1 MHCASKD
8 KWFKTRIGTIVGA
21 YVLDCLSGQRDIG
34 GSVVTRSAR
43 IVLSVGASDCWQ
55 EIYFRIAVSDDG
67 GKSFAVKFER
77 PAIEDVT
84 YHTTGMT
91 YDEKNDVLMAKPTIT
106 SPLRPSMNKDDQST
120 TKSQR
125 NIGSFLTLS
134 GSAFYSGSKPENGLG
149 NTVCIL
155 RE

>member
-84 YHTTGMT
+84 YHTTGMI
-91 YDEKNDVLMAKPTIT
+91 YDEKNDVLMAIT
-106 SPLRPSMNKDDQST
+106 RHANCVKRRMTRCVVVRHDASWGCLLLAVA
-120 TKSQR
+120 
-125 NIGSFLTLS
+125 GSLGPVR
-134 GSAFYSGSKPENGLG
+134 GSS
-149 NTVCIL
+149 
-155 RE
+155 